1 MGRRFVLAG
10 RPAAAAT
17 TITAVV
23 GRATAISPGQR
34 SIGCRPP
41 APRIAERTRSVAAGI
56 VAVAQMGSSSVAVPA
71 VATHA
76 GSAAVG
82 IAPWRRAASRRRGV
96 AGITRSES
104 SAIEVSRSR

>member
-1 MGRRFVLAG
+1 MFRAV
-10 RPAAAAT
+10 AT
-17 TITAVV
+17 ASRDASLAVV
-23 GRATAISPGQR
+23 ALQEI
-34 SIGCRPP
+34 
-41 APRIAERTRSVAAGI
+41 E
-56 VAVAQMGSSSVAVPA
+56 MGSSSVAVPA

>member
-1 MGRRFVLAG
+1 
-10 RPAAAAT
+10 
-17 TITAVV
+17 
-23 GRATAISPGQR
+23 
-34 SIGCRPP
+34 
-41 APRIAERTRSVAAGI
+41 VAAGI

-104 SAIEVSRSR
+104 SAIELLGLAPLLVPGGAQNFKVTYPEDFQLAQAILQARARTVLEKPDHDYP